1 MYVYEG
7 EYVVL
12 DEPCLSHRL
21 IADPNFRSGESCRQG
36 KQKSDTPL
44 GGARLWGRTQKLA
57 QKDVGQRPDSKRSLM
72 VAA

>member
-36 KQKSDTPL
+36 KEKSDTL
-44 GGARLWGRTQKLA
+44 LVARASGAAPKNLHKKT
-57 QKDVGQRPDSKRSLM
+57 
-72 VAA
+72 